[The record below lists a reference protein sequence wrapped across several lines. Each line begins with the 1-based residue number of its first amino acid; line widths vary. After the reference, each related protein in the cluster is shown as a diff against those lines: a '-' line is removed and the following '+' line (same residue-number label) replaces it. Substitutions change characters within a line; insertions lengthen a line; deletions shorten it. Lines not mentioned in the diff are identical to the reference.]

1 MKTITLTSEQLA
13 LVLKSLGREKS
24 RLNDGGFY
32 HSAHY
37 VSDLLAHFTN
47 NAKEVVTPQLEQ
59 GELNYAE

>member
-32 HSAHY
+32 RSAHV

-47 NAKEVVTPQLEQ
+47 NSKEVTYEVSQ
-59 GELNYAE
+59 